1 MKQVVVEKKRGK
13 ESPKFAFT
21 DNGIKVQRAESMQD
35 NRIDQCASPQFDT
48 KSSDIKQ
55 NESNYGR
62 STL

>member
-13 ESPKFAFT
+13 ESPKFAFA
-21 DNGIKVQRAESMQD
+21 DNGIKVHRAESMQD